1 MSDQTSN
8 GIKPIDMREVF
19 AKKAPRLSKFMPGFA
34 YRYLNRV
41 MHIREVNEIMAQYGK
56 LEGIEFV
63 NSVVDYFNV
72 SEKVNG
78 VENIPKEGKFIFA
91 SNHPLGG
98 FDGLLLMS
106 NVYKVLGEVQFLVN
120 DVLMNIPQ
128 LGSLFVPIDKH
139 GSQGRKFAK
148 VVQETYKSDVQ
159 IMIFPSGYASR
170 KIKGKV
176 TDLEWKKHF
185 IQKSIQYQRD
195 IIPVHVSGQNSKF
208 FYRLANFRK
217 AIGLKWNL
225 EMFFLADES
234 FRHRGSKFTVT
245 FGKPISHKSFDKS
258 KTHKEWAEYVRK
270 ILYSLPEKN

>member
-1 MSDQTSN
+1 MSNQSKEF
-8 GIKPIDMREVF
+8 KPVDMRDVF
-19 AKKAPRLSKFMPGFA
+19 TEKAPKLSKLVPGFLFK
-34 YRYLNRV
+34 YLNRI
-41 MHIREVNEIMAQYGK
+41 MHIKEFNEILSTYGDK
-56 LEGIEFV
+56 YGIDFA
-63 NSVVDYFNV
+63 NSMVEYFNV
-72 SEKVNG
+72 SQEIKG
-78 VENIPKEGKFIFA
+78 LENIPKDGRFIFA
-91 SNHPLGG
+91 ANHPIGG
-98 FDGLLLMS
+98 FDGILLIT
-106 NVYKVLGEVQFLVN
+106 NVSKVLGEVRFLVN
-120 DVLMNIPQ
+120 DVLMNVPQ
-128 LGSLFVPIDKH
+128 LEGIFVPIDKH
-139 GSQGRKFAK
+139 GSNGRHFAK
-148 VVQETYKSDVQ
+148 VIQDNYESDVQ
-159 IMIFPSGYASR
+159 IIIFPSGYASR

-245 FGKPISHKSFDKS
+245 FGKPISYKTFDKS
-258 KTHKEWAEYVRK
+258 KTHKEWAEDVRK